1 MKYRYYQTLL
11 AYIKGERVDIM
22 LTQGEQGELLIARL
36 VITALLIVVILW
48 ATT

>member
-1 MKYRYYQTLL
+1 
-11 AYIKGERVDIM
+11 M

-48 ATT
+48 ATNERK